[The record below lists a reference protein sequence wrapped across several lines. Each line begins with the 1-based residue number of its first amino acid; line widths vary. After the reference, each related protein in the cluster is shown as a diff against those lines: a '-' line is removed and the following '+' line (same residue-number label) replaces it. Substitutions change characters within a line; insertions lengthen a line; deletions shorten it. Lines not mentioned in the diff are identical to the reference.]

1 MVRDRQPALKQR
13 LLRTANLTK
22 RRMVDRSQVRFETEQ
37 LGVAGGIILCRRC
50 TNSAYFF
57 ARDSRHRKKAIPRA
71 SPCQVGLWK
80 TQSCQARQPFRC
92 RVEGTGARRG
102 LGGRR
107 QSRWQAIRRRLCCLR
122 AMPLPAA
129 LVCRRTRRLL
139 CHSSHL
145 LVPSAD
151 APIFSAHSAAEW
163 RPSSLS

>member
-22 RRMVDRSQVRFETEQ
+22 RRMVDRSQVRFETEE

-102 LGGRR
+102 LGDEGKAVGR
-107 QSRWQAIRRRLCCLR
+107 QSHGFAVCVPC
-122 AMPLPAA
+122 LPAA